1 MPDQHNFVLNYR
13 TGTKQTDTVFESQ
26 ITKSKAMGITIVVCL
41 FLLGYFLIATEHIVK
56 LDKAASALLLGGL
69 LWVGVVILKD
79 IIPTTGDETKEGV
92 LHHLFEGHVS
102 EIASILFFLLG
113 AMTIVEII
121 DTHEGFTIITDR
133 IHAKSKISLLWII
146 SIVTFFLSAILDNL
160 TTAIVMTMLIKKLL
174 KNKEDQWLIGSFV
187 VIAANSGGAWSPI
200 GDVTTIMLWI
210 GGQITS
216 LHIIKEI
223 FLPSVLSLVIPLAI
237 MSYTFRAG
245 QAFEMKG
252 NEETVSHPINPAIS
266 RNVLILGVA
275 ALVFI
280 PVFKS
285 LTHLP
290 PFMGIIL
297 GLGILWYYTDLVHKK
312 QQSEVR
318 QKYSISNIIRR
329 VDTPSILF
337 FLGILLA
344 VAALQTLGVLSDLA
358 NFLSNSVG
366 NIYLINVII
375 GLLSAIVDNVP
386 LVAASIAMYPLET
399 FPQDHDFW
407 VFLAYCAGTGG
418 SCLIIGSAAG
428 VAIMGIL
435 KVDFI
440 WYLKKISLLA
450 LAGYLGGAL
459 FHYLMVA

>member
-1 MPDQHNFVLNYR
+1 
-13 TGTKQTDTVFESQ
+13 
-26 ITKSKAMGITIVVCL
+26 MGITIVVCL
-41 FLLGYFLIATEHIVK
+41 FILGYILIATEHIVK

-69 LWVGVVILKD
+69 LWVGVVVLKD
-79 IIPTTGDETKEGV
+79 IIPTTEAHGDKMTL

-113 AMTIVEII
+113 AMTVVEII

-133 IHAKSKISLLWII
+133 VNAKSKSSLLWII
-146 SIVTFFLSAILDNL
+146 SGVTFFLSSILDNL

-174 KNKEDQWLIGSFV
+174 KNKDDQWLIGSFV
-187 VIAANSGGAWSPI
+187 IIAANAGGAWSPI

-210 GGQITS
+210 GGQVSS
-216 LHIIKEI
+216 LNIIKEI
-223 FLPSVLSLVIPLAI
+223 FIPSVICLVVPLLI
-237 MSYTFRAG
+237 MSYKFKG
-245 QAFEMKG
+245 QGAFVMEAKDH
-252 NEETVSHPINPAIS
+252 EEHIAIKPEIS

-280 PVFKS
+280 PIFKS

-290 PFMGIIL
+290 PFMGILI
-297 GLGILWYYTDLVHKK
+297 GLGVLWYYTDIVHKNR
-312 QQSEVR
+312 ETEIR
-318 QKYSISNIIRR
+318 QKYSIANIIRR

-344 VAALQTLGVLSDLA
+344 VAALQTLGILTDLA
-358 NFLSNSVG
+358 NWLNAAIG
-366 NIYLINVII
+366 NIYFINFII

-399 FPQDHDFW
+399 YPQDHDFW
-407 VFLAYCAGTGG
+407 TFLAYCAGTGG

-435 KVDFI
+435 KIDFI
-440 WYLKKISLLA
+440 WYFKKISWLA
-450 LAGYLGGAL
+450 LVGYIAGAMFYY
-459 FHYLMVA
+459 FVENM